1 MLDKINNE
9 ILPRALMMGV
19 DYDLF
24 WKLNPKSLAPFVKAF
39 EMKWKHQD
47 EINHQLGIYIQ
58 LAVASC
64 LDGKKV
70 QYPKNPFSQKLA
82 VKRDMTAEEIK
93 EKMLSRMKVLN
104 SRFVGE

>member
-1 MLDKINNE
+1 
-9 ILPRALMMGV
+9 MMGV

-39 EMKWKHQD
+39 EMKWKHED
-47 EINHQLGIYIQ
+47 EVNHQLGVYIQ
-58 LAVASC
+58 LAIASC

-70 QYPKNPFSQKLA
+70 QYPKVPFSQKNTT
-82 VKRDMTAEEIK
+82 KRNMSAEEIK
-93 EKMLSRMKVLN
+93 QKMLSRMAVLN